1 MKTLIVHKQ
10 CQFGLNIAQV
20 MQARQKQ
27 VQGAA
32 LPTHF
37 QTTATP
43 VQQAMAI
50 ARTGGGLASPQQQQQ
65 QNQQRL
71 TQQLQQQNPS
81 RSSQPQQMAP
91 SNLSRVPSVGA
102 QMQGLVPGGQQPQ
115 QTWQAKPTGYQ
126 QQHQTQP
133 PQQRAQVIGSNQQRL
148 ATPTTIATQP
158 GPIAQQPTSNIPAS
172 NTLPPDSTGHIL
184 GKRSIQELVAQVNP
198 ISFFIIY
205 KPETL

>member
-10 CQFGLNIAQV
+10 CQFGLKIAQV

-27 VQGAA
+27 VQGGA

-37 QTTATP
+37 QATATP
-43 VQQAMAI
+43 VQQAMAM

-91 SNLSRVPSVGA
+91 SNVLFHISAALSYCVHLLWIL
-102 QMQGLVPGGQQPQ
+102 LV
-115 QTWQAKPTGYQ
+115 K
-126 QQHQTQP
+126 
-133 PQQRAQVIGSNQQRL
+133 
-148 ATPTTIATQP
+148 
-158 GPIAQQPTSNIPAS
+158 
-172 NTLPPDSTGHIL
+172 
-184 GKRSIQELVAQVNP
+184 
-198 ISFFIIY
+198 
-205 KPETL
+205 

>member
-91 SNLSRVPSVGA
+91 SNV
-102 QMQGLVPGGQQPQ
+102 LVS
-115 QTWQAKPTGYQ
+115 Y
-126 QQHQTQP
+126 
-133 PQQRAQVIGSNQQRL
+133 ICSS
-148 ATPTTIATQP
+148 I
-158 GPIAQQPTSNIPAS
+158 
-172 NTLPPDSTGHIL
+172 IL
-184 GKRSIQELVAQVNP
+184 CSSAFGFSW
-198 ISFFIIY
+198 
-205 KPETL
+205 